1 MKRFVL
7 LEPISDS
14 ILSTNG
20 VFLYLSRG
28 HVRQLRK
35 LDASSKQNPKIA
47 LKTYIFL
54 NILDES
60 REGCFYFLTFIY
72 QTILQKNQYSDPSKI
87 EVQIVGKGS
96 VLRSPST
103 QKVLKKLLSVFL
115 FVLQMHLE
123 IIEMLCIIDTALS
136 LQHTM
141 FNVVCEAA
149 GRIFAEGS
157 EA

>member
-72 QTILQKNQYSDPSKI
+72 QTILQKNWYSDPSQI
-87 EVQIVGKGS
+87 EVLIVAKK
-96 VLRSPST
+96 VRFAIPLT
-103 QKVLKKLLSVFL
+103 QKVLKKLLSVFS

-123 IIEMLCIIDTALS
+123 IIEMLCII
-136 LQHTM
+136 
-141 FNVVCEAA
+141 EAA
-149 GRIFAEGS
+149 LKSPAYNVQDGL
-157 EA
+157 